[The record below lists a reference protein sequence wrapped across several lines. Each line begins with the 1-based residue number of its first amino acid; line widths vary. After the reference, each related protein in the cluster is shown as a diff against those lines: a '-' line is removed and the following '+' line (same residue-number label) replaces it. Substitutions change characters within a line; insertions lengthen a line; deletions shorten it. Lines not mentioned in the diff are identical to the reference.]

1 MMEPG
6 CRAVRAGR
14 WPCLLLAQRQAG
26 GPRPCA
32 PHPSTPHPAPQAKK
46 AAKKQQLLQRI
57 SSGEQG
63 TAVKEAGLLPL
74 TQQQQQNGHGHG
86 LAVGGGHKETAV
98 DSMADAV
105 ALLRAAEKLGN
116 K

>member
-1 MMEPG
+1 MLG
-6 CRAVRAGR
+6 SAG
-14 WPCLLLAQRQAG
+14 WHEGLLLLLQCMTTLRRRT
-26 GPRPCA
+26 PTLRTPPP
-32 PHPSTPHPAPQAKK
+32 PHSAPQAKK

-86 LAVGGGHKETAV
+86 LAVGGGHKEAAV